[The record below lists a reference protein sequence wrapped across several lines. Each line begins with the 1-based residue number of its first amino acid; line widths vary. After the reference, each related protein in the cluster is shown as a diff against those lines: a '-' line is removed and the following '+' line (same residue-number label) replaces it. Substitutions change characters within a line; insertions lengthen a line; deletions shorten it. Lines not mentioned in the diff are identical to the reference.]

1 MNRIFRFPSTGDLD
15 TPNFYSIGGCSPVIR
30 EPHTEWV
37 GESDIR
43 TNKSAAGTVVR
54 NARGV
59 ASPLSHVIGITN

>member
-1 MNRIFRFPSTGDLD
+1 MNSIFRFPNTGILD

-43 TNKSAAGTVVR
+43 TNKRTVLPVVEI
-54 NARGV
+54 ARV
-59 ASPLSHVIGITN
+59 IMSPLGHVKGTAN

>member
-1 MNRIFRFPSTGDLD
+1 MNRIFRFPSTGILD

-43 TNKSAAGTVVR
+43 TNKRAVETVVK
-54 NARGV
+54 NARGIM
-59 ASPLSHVIGITN
+59 SPLGHVMGTAN

>member
-1 MNRIFRFPSTGDLD
+1 MNRIFRFPNTGILD

-43 TNKSAAGTVVR
+43 TNQRAVETVVK
-54 NARGV
+54 NARGIV
-59 ASPLSHVIGITN
+59 SPLSHVMGTAN